1 MKPLGILRGLLM
13 PLKTRMEPY
22 KTLKHSSGLYKPS
35 QICRGLREA
44 LTDYHGPKHV
54 LIHRGLI
61 RPFTRCRGLHPLQPL
76 STTSP
81 CPTMISQLYPGVCV
95 CFCVS
100 YEPLGLFNGLTRTL
114 RVFKSLT
121 QPIRI
126 VRVPSE
132 APSKT
137 L

>member
-1 MKPLGILRGLLM
+1 MVRMKPLDILRGLLM
-13 PLKTRMEPY
+13 PLKTRMEPH

-35 QICRGLREA
+35 HICRGLREA

-61 RPFTRCRGLHPLQPL
+61 RPFNMCRGLHPLQPR

-95 CFCVS
+95 C
-100 YEPLGLFNGLTRTL
+100 
-114 RVFKSLT
+114 VF
-121 QPIRI
+121 
-126 VRVPSE
+126 V
-132 APSKT
+132 
-137 L
+137 